1 MARTTM
7 ELAFIS
13 AERVQFD
20 NVKLVKLFF
29 GDEPDGEKDL
39 GVSLMSMNVA
49 EDVLDEVWEACKGFD
64 VLETV
69 RVTAEIERGSKNAGK
84 FILLHVE
91 SAKAARG
98 TGAAD
103 TATEARKLAAQQQAK
118 PTGTQP
124 DAAKA

>member
-13 AERVQFD
+13 AERVKFD
-20 NVKLVKLFF
+20 NVDLVKLYL

-39 GVSLMSMNVA
+39 GVSLLSMQVA
-49 EDVLDEVWEACKGFD
+49 EGSLDEVWASCKGLD

-69 RVTAEIERGSKNAGK
+69 RVTVEIDRGSKNAGK
-84 FILLHVE
+84 FIVLHVE
-91 SAKAARG
+91 PAKPARG
-98 TGAAD
+98 AVAPSSET
-103 TATEARKLAAQQQAK
+103 RKLAAQQQPK

-124 DAAKA
+124 DTPKV

>member
-13 AERVQFD
+13 AERVKFD
-20 NVKLVKLFF
+20 NVDLIKLYF

-39 GVSLMSMNVA
+39 GVSLLSMQVS
-49 EDVLDEVWEACKGFD
+49 EDVREEVWGACKGFD

-69 RVTAEIERGSKNAGK
+69 RVTVEIERGSKNAGK
-84 FILLHVE
+84 FIVLHVE
-91 SAKAARG
+91 SAKPAQASKPAAPQG
-98 TGAAD
+98 T
-103 TATEARKLAAQQQAK
+103 QQQPK

-124 DAAKA
+124 DPAKA

>member
-13 AERVQFD
+13 AERVKFD
-20 NVKLVKLFF
+20 NVDLIKLYF

-39 GVSLMSMNVA
+39 GVSLLSMQVS
-49 EDVLDEVWEACKGFD
+49 EDVREEVWGACKGLD

-69 RVTAEIERGSKNAGK
+69 RVTVEIERGSKNAGK
-84 FILLHVE
+84 FIVLHVE
-91 SAKAARG
+91 SAKPAQATKPAAPQG
-98 TGAAD
+98 
-103 TATEARKLAAQQQAK
+103 AQQQPK

-124 DAAKA
+124 DPAKA

>member
-13 AERVQFD
+13 AERVKFD
-20 NVKLVKLFF
+20 NVDLIKLYF

-39 GVSLMSMNVA
+39 GVSLLSMQVS
-49 EDVLDEVWEACKGFD
+49 EEVREEVWSACKGFD
-64 VLETV
+64 VLETI

-84 FILLHVE
+84 FIVLHVE
-91 SAKAARG
+91 SAKPAQAGKPAAPQG
-98 TGAAD
+98 T
-103 TATEARKLAAQQQAK
+103 QQQPK

>member
-13 AERVQFD
+13 AERVKFD
-20 NVKLVKLFF
+20 NVDLVKLYL

-39 GVSLMSMNVA
+39 GISLLSMQVA
-49 EDVLDEVWEACKGFD
+49 EDVRDEVWNACKGLD
-64 VLETV
+64 VLETA
-69 RVTAEIERGSKNAGK
+69 RVTVEIERGSKNAGK
-84 FILLHVE
+84 FIVLHVE
-91 SAKAARG
+91 PVKAAQ
-98 TGAAD
+98 AAKP
-103 TATEARKLAAQQQAK
+103 ATPQTAQQQPK

>member
-84 FILLHVE
+84 FIVLHVE

-98 TGAAD
+98 TGSAD

-124 DAAKA
+124 EPAKA

>member
-39 GVSLMSMNVA
+39 GVSLMSMQVTEEA
-49 EDVLDEVWEACKGFD
+49 LDEVWAACQGFD
-64 VLETV
+64 VLETI

-84 FILLHVE
+84 FIVLHVE
-91 SAKAARG
+91 SAKPAQAG
-98 TGAAD
+98 KPAPQQS
-103 TATEARKLAAQQQAK
+103 AQQQPK
-118 PTGTQP
+118 PTGAQP

>member
-84 FILLHVE
+84 FIVLHIE
-91 SAKAARG
+91 SAKPARA

-103 TATEARKLAAQQQAK
+103 TSAEARKLAAQQQAK
-118 PTGTQP
+118 PTGAQP
-124 DAAKA
+124 DQPKA

>member
-39 GVSLMSMNVA
+39 GVSLMSMQVT
-49 EDVLDEVWEACKGFD
+49 EDALDEVWAACQGFD
-64 VLETV
+64 VLETI

-84 FILLHVE
+84 FIVLHVE
-91 SAKAARG
+91 SAKPAQANKP
-98 TGAAD
+98 APQQ
-103 TATEARKLAAQQQAK
+103 AAQQQ
-118 PTGTQP
+118 P
-124 DAAKA
+124 KA

>member
-13 AERVQFD
+13 AERVKFD
-20 NVKLVKLFF
+20 NVDLIKLYF

-39 GVSLMSMNVA
+39 GVSLLSMQVS
-49 EDVLDEVWEACKGFD
+49 EDVREEVWGACKGLD

-69 RVTAEIERGSKNAGK
+69 RVTVEIERGSKNAGK
-84 FILLHVE
+84 FIVLHVE
-91 SAKAARG
+91 SAKPAQATKPAAPQG
-98 TGAAD
+98 
-103 TATEARKLAAQQQAK
+103 AQQQPK

>member
-1 MARTTM
+1 M

-13 AERVQFD
+13 AERVKFD
-20 NVKLVKLFF
+20 NVDLVKLYL

-39 GVSLMSMNVA
+39 GVSLLSMQVA
-49 EDVLDEVWEACKGFD
+49 EGSLDEVWAACKGLD

-69 RVTAEIERGSKNAGK
+69 RVTVEIDRGSKNAGK
-84 FILLHVE
+84 FIVLHVE

>member
-91 SAKAARG
+91 SAKPAQAAKP
-98 TGAAD
+98 AAPQ
-103 TATEARKLAAQQQAK
+103 ATQQQAK

>member
-39 GVSLMSMNVA
+39 GVSLMSMQVT
-49 EDVLDEVWEACKGFD
+49 EDALDEVWAACQGFD
-64 VLETV
+64 VLETI

-84 FILLHVE
+84 FIVLHVE
-91 SAKAARG
+91 SAKPAQASKP
-98 TGAAD
+98 APHQ
-103 TATEARKLAAQQQAK
+103 AAQQQAK

>member
-39 GVSLMSMNVA
+39 GVSLMSMQVT
-49 EDVLDEVWEACKGFD
+49 EDALDEVWAACQGFD
-64 VLETV
+64 VLETI

-84 FILLHVE
+84 FIVLHVE
-91 SAKAARG
+91 SAKPAQAGKPAAPQ
-98 TGAAD
+98 
-103 TATEARKLAAQQQAK
+103 ATQQQAK

>member
-13 AERVQFD
+13 AERVKFD
-20 NVKLVKLFF
+20 NVDLVKLYL

-39 GVSLMSMNVA
+39 GVSLLSMQVA
-49 EDVLDEVWEACKGFD
+49 EGSLDEVWAACKGLD

-69 RVTAEIERGSKNAGK
+69 RVTVEIDRGSKNAGK
-84 FILLHVE
+84 FIVLHVE
-91 SAKAARG
+91 SAKPAQAGKPAAPQG
-98 TGAAD
+98 T
-103 TATEARKLAAQQQAK
+103 QQQPK

>member
-13 AERVQFD
+13 AERVKFD
-20 NVKLVKLFF
+20 NVDLVKLYL

-39 GVSLMSMNVA
+39 GVSLLSMQVA
-49 EDVLDEVWEACKGFD
+49 ESALDEVWAACKGLD

-69 RVTAEIERGSKNAGK
+69 RVTVEIDRGSKNAGK
-84 FILLHVE
+84 FIVLHVE
-91 SAKAARG
+91 SAKPAQAGKPAAPQG
-98 TGAAD
+98 S
-103 TATEARKLAAQQQAK
+103 QQQPK

>member
-64 VLETV
+64 VLENV

-91 SAKAARG
+91 SAKPAQASKPAAPQG
-98 TGAAD
+98 T
-103 TATEARKLAAQQQAK
+103 QQQPK